1 MTDSKKNNILSII
14 VAIDGNNAIGKNN
27 DLLTSLPKDM
37 KRFKDKTINNIVVM
51 GRKTFDSFPDKYKP
65 LPNRDNII
73 ITRDKDYKMLGCKVV
88 YSIEECLEYLNEKYQ
103 SKEIFIIGGGDIYK
117 QFINIVDKMYVTHI
131 DNIFQ
136 DANIY
141 FPEIDKNNWEEIFT
155 EKNLKDEQH
164 KYNFNFVDYRKK

>member
-73 ITRDKDYKMLGCKVV
+73 ITRDKDYKMSGCKVV

-141 FPEIDKNNWEEIFT
+141 FPEIDKNN
-155 EKNLKDEQH
+155 
-164 KYNFNFVDYRKK
+164 